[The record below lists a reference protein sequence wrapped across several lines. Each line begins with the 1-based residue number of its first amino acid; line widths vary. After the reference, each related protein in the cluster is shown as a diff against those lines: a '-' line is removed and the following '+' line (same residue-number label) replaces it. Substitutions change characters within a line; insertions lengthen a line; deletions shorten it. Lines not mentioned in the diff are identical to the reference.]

1 MFDLERCLTCSRL
14 IFSRYEDEINRRTEC
29 ENDFVL
35 IKKVSVC
42 VCVNDHIYACFFY
55 SLAHLAAPRHPSA
68 SNRGC
73 CCRFQDVD
81 EAYMNKVELEA
92 KLESLTDEINFLR
105 SIYEEVRSFFFFFYW
120 LPMLG

>member
-1 MFDLERCLTCSRL
+1 M
-14 IFSRYEDEINRRTEC
+14 
-29 ENDFVL
+29 
-35 IKKVSVC
+35 
-42 VCVNDHIYACFFY
+42 CVNDHIYACFFF